1 MTMTDFEYYMALP
14 TFVIMAGI
22 IGHVFR
28 GLWRPFAP
36 RGNPA
41 PGLSRHERYR
51 AQSKWDFFFR
61 EGFSIDD
68 IWFRIDLDSDGF
80 YELASLRNLI
90 ISIINWTIAA
100 LVLWLVLWDQAEP
113 AYAKLVEDYMTWK
126 RGG

>member
-1 MTMTDFEYYMALP
+1 MTDFEYYMALP
-14 TFVIMAGI
+14 AFVILAGI

-41 PGLSRHERYR
+41 RGISRYERYR
-51 AQSKWDFFFR
+51 AQSKSDLFFR
-61 EGFSIDD
+61 DAFSIDD
-68 IWFRIDLDSDGF
+68 IWFRVDLDSECF

-90 ISIINWTIAA
+90 ISIINWAIAA
-100 LVLWLVLWDQAEP
+100 FLIWLFLWDRAEP
-113 AYAKLVEDYMTWK
+113 VYANLVEDYMTWK